1 MNILDKVKFHLGDSV
16 GFVTKKMESWNPKKC
31 STEKDYEKS
40 LYQYLHDELGNLQI
54 TKQYAKGRIRADLMI
69 GDKVI
74 VELKHNL
81 DTTAKYQRLIGQISE
96 YKEWDGRVIILLTGK
111 TDLNLRKQ
119 IDTFI
124 KREGLGESLFITEET
139 KVTVFQK

>member
-1 MNILDKVKFHLGDSV
+1 MKILDKVKFYLWDSV
-16 GFVTKKMESWNPKKC
+16 GFVTKKIESWEPKKC
-31 STEKDYEKS
+31 KTEKDYEKS
-40 LYQYLHDELGNLQI
+40 LYQYLHDELGDLQI

-69 GDKVI
+69 GDRVI

-96 YKEWDGRVIILLTGK
+96 YKEWDGRVIILLTGE
-111 TDLNLRKQ
+111 TDVNLRKQ
-119 IDTFI
+119 LDAFI
-124 KREGLGESLFITEET
+124 KKEKLGDSYLLTEET